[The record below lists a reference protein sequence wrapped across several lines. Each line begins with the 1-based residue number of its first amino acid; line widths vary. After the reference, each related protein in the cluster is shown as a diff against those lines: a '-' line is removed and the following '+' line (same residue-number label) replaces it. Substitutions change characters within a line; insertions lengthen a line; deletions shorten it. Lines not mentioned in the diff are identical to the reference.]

1 MKTLQ
6 DCKDEVARKYELGKT
21 LVTGHRV
28 CYFDEASELYA
39 QAYHEDKTR
48 ALTEHQFHIVWT
60 AAVGMTGY
68 DKVLFRELLDKLVK
82 EEKVIPTPP
91 KINAE

>member
-1 MKTLQ
+1 MKT
-6 DCKDEVARKYELGKT
+6 
-21 LVTGHRV
+21 
-28 CYFDEASELYA
+28 ASEIYAKVHKQTEGHAKDSLDVIYTAMEEYA

-91 KINAE
+91 